1 MGRAWIRS
9 RLGESQLEKS
19 PKLSRMLLKCL
30 IKGGKS
36 SCTVCHIT
44 DTSTPKYS
52 WISLSLVPAMSRQ
65 GISEYV
71 LRKSNGIFLIASPIT
86 SIARTTA

>member
-1 MGRAWIRS
+1 
-9 RLGESQLEKS
+9 
-19 PKLSRMLLKCL
+19 
-30 IKGGKS
+30 
-36 SCTVCHIT
+36 
-44 DTSTPKYS
+44 
-52 WISLSLVPAMSRQ
+52 MSRQ